1 MNASEFDPGA
11 CCPLDEVRVLDLSRL
26 VAGNILT
33 HVLADLGA
41 DVIKVEKP
49 GRGDDLR
56 NWITN
61 GVPLW
66 WQVYAR
72 NKRSLCLDLRQTAG
86 CDLLLRL
93 AETGQILVENY
104 RPGTLE
110 KMGLGPDVLLAR
122 NPQLVIVRVSGW
134 GQTGPFRDKP
144 GFGSLIEAFSGF
156 AAMNGFADRPPVL
169 PAFAMADAF
178 AGLYGALAALT
189 ALRVAERG
197 GPGQVIDL
205 ALLEPILA
213 VLGPKA
219 AEYRLTGAT
228 TPRMGSR
235 CTIQAPRDVY
245 RTRDGRYLALSTGT
259 QAMAERLLRAI
270 GRADLLD
277 DPRFRTN
284 AGPPAPPRGGR
295 EHRRGL
301 HRRAH
306 PGGSARLLRAGRG
319 HGRAGLRR
327 GRPRRRR
334 LCRRT
339 RDPDRP
345 PRCAC
350 RPPADAQR
358 RAAPLSNPGR
368 AAPPRAAPRRAQ
380 RRDPAQPRLLGRR
393 DRGADRDR
401 SPGRF
406 PYLGSGAVRDDVH
419 LSRNAGHPGQSLV
432 AGQQGRFQ
440 DLRQRQIESII
451 HGRVVAQFERPRQK
465 VRVRIPFDRQRQ
477 IVLERDP
484 GAV

>member
-1 MNASEFDPGA
+1 MNAKEFRPEARG
-11 CCPLDEVRVLDLSRL
+11 PLDDVRVLDLSRL

-33 HVLADLGA
+33 HALADLGA
-41 DVIKVEKP
+41 DVIKIEKP

-56 NWITN
+56 NWTTR

-72 NKRSLCLDLRQTAG
+72 NKQSLCLDLRQAEG
-86 CDLLLRL
+86 RDLLLRL
-93 AETGQILVENY
+93 VETSKILVENY

-213 VLGPKA
+213 MLGPKA
-219 AEYRLTGAT
+219 AEHRLTGET
-228 TPRMGSR
+228 TPRHGQPLHDPGAARRLPDPRRQVSGALDRDPGDGGAPVPGDRSR
-235 CTIQAPRDVY
+235 RSA
-245 RTRDGRYLALSTGT
+245 GRPALSH
-259 QAMAERLLRAI
+259 QR
-270 GRADLLD
+270 
-277 DPRFRTN
+277 
-284 AGPPAPPRGGR
+284 GPPAPPRCDR

-306 PGGSARLLRAGRG
+306 AG
-319 HGRAGLRR
+319 AK
-327 GRPRRRR
+327 
-334 LCRRT
+334 
-339 RDPDRP
+339 
-345 PRCAC
+345 
-350 RPPADAQR
+350 
-358 RAAPLSNPGR
+358 
-368 AAPPRAAPRRAQ
+368 
-380 RRDPAQPRLLGRR
+380 
-393 DRGADRDR
+393 R
-401 SPGRF
+401 SPFSNG
-406 PYLGSGAVRDDVH
+406 
-419 LSRNAGHPGQSLV
+419 
-432 AGQQGRFQ
+432 
-440 DLRQRQIESII
+440 
-451 HGRVVAQFERPRQK
+451 PR
-465 VRVRIPFDRQRQ
+465 
-477 IVLERDP
+477 
-484 GAV
+484 

>member
-1 MNASEFDPGA
+1 MHTRDFEPTATG
-11 CCPLDEVRVLDLSRL
+11 PLDDVRVLDLSRL

-41 DVIKVEKP
+41 DVIKIEKP

-56 NWITN
+56 NWQTN

-72 NKRSLCLDLRQTAG
+72 NKKSLCLDLRQAEG
-86 CDLLLRL
+86 RDLLLRL
-93 AETGQILVENY
+93 VETSKILVENY

-110 KMGLGPDVLLAR
+110 RMGLGADILQAR

-213 VLGPKA
+213 MLGPKA
-219 AEYRLTGAT
+219 AEHRLTGET

-245 RTRDGRYLALSTGT
+245 PTKDGKYLALSTGT
-259 QAMAERLLRAI
+259 QAMAERLFRAI
-270 GRADLLD
+270 GRADLVD

-284 AGPPAPPRGGR
+284 
-295 EHRRGL
+295 E
-301 HRRAH
+301 
-306 PGGSARLLRAGRG
+306 ARLA
-319 HGRAGLRR
+319 H
-327 GRPRRRR
+327 
-334 LCRRT
+334 
-339 RDPDRP
+339 RD
-345 PRCAC
+345 
-350 RPPADAQR
+350 
-358 RAAPLSNPGR
+358 
-368 AAPPRAAPRRAQ
+368 
-380 RRDPAQPRLLGRR
+380 
-393 DRGADRDR
+393 
-401 SPGRF
+401 
-406 PYLGSGAVRDDVH
+406 
-419 LSRNAGHPGQSLV
+419 
-432 AGQQGRFQ
+432 
-440 DLRQRQIESII
+440 QIES
-451 HGRVVAQFERPRQK
+451 VVAAFISERTQAQALAFFERAEVTVGPVCDEADLAADPYVAEREVLIELPDAQAGSLPMHNVVPR
-465 VRVRIPFDRQRQ
+465 
-477 IVLERDP
+477 LSATP
-484 GAV
+484 GALRRPAPRLGEHNAEILRALGCSDAEITALTEAGVLGA